1 MGAFRTDW
9 DTAANPLYDVWTTT
23 NGGEVIP
30 GVLSPFTAT
39 YYNELDARSLSA
51 LMKPYA
57 SGKRVKIFKP
67 PVGNF
72 FGITAGRLTLNVG
85 ISVAAMSCL
94 NREIAAAMA
103 AQFFQGSDDA
113 LRYLV
118 TAPEAEVAATM
129 VTVTAEREAAESE
142 SREAQEN
149 LYADRLSGQGSVDRA
164 LPLKAAWKRFNDLIP
179 STIELLN
186 RHLKVSTAAGEMSV
200 RLAGVIAAGGGDPG
214 AIVGLCS
221 GLGQVESSL
230 PALRLY
236 DLAVVARRY
245 ASVKKVL
252 HSGDTAAVL
261 AALAEPPDKGWEAFV
276 DEFDEFIHRYGFRVQ
291 GEADPTVADW
301 GENPTFVISQVRSM
315 MSLKPNESPAA
326 HQKSAAAS
334 RGKLEKSVRAGLDA
348 DFRPAFDTTLVEAQ
362 RFTAMR
368 ELTKAVWVLG
378 MRRLRPPLLAVAD
391 GLVAAGNIAEADDM
405 LYLTYREVDA
415 LVKGKPG
422 DGIASLIA
430 DRRKQRKEAEDYTL
444 PDAWVGSVV
453 PTKRAEVVAT
463 TSLTGLGV
471 SGGVATGRA
480 RIIMN
485 TEAAFERE
493 IDQGDILVAPFTDTP
508 WTPLF
513 IPAAAI
519 VVETGGMLSHAAT
532 VAREFGIP
540 CVVLV
545 HDATRIIGEGDT
557 VKVDGAAGTVD
568 ILKRA

>member
-85 ISVAAMSCL
+85 FSVAAMSCL

-103 AQFFQGSDDA
+103 GQFFQGSDDA

-186 RHLKVSTAAGEMSV
+186 RHLMVSTAAGEMSV

-252 HSGDTAAVL
+252 LSGDTAAVI
-261 AALAEPPDKGWEAFV
+261 AALAAPSDKGWEAFV

-315 MSLKPNESPAA
+315 MNLKPNESPAA

-348 DFRPAFDTTLVEAQ
+348 DFRPAFDTALVEAQ

-391 GLVAAGNIAEADDM
+391 GLVAAGNIADADDM
-405 LYLTYREVDA
+405 LYLTFREVDA
-415 LVKGKPG
+415 LVKGKPE
-422 DGIASLIA
+422 DSIASLIA

-557 VKVDGAAGTVD
+557 VKVDGAAGTVT
-568 ILKRA
+568 IMKKA